1 MWLQVSRLSEITLA
15 DGCRLHP
22 DPLNGRLPH
31 GHDEINLKWPRQ
43 DRPPPQWWSL
53 WRQCLC
59 RSFSIDGKDTKLR
72 QPLGEWH
79 ASALSTTSFTTH
91 AAFVLT
97 GTTNTLY
104 QQVPGSSTFDTFPSQ
119 DNVIHRRL
127 TRANMFAP
135 LSNGRVDT
143 LPPGAIP
150 VLCTTLRQR
159 RTNSTLGFRVRGPRF
174 VRPTSELEPP
184 VDNPSF
190 QEFVAQQPPHIRRTM
205 QHSNQDDIPSRAF
218 ADWLSAG

>member
-72 QPLGEWH
+72 QPLVEWH

-135 LSNGRVDT
+135 LSNGRVGHSSSRSNT
-143 LPPGAIP
+143 SP
-150 VLCTTLRQR
+150 VHNTSTASDQFYAWISSPRTPLCSANQR
-159 RTNSTLGFRVRGPRF
+159 AR
-174 VRPTSELEPP
+174 
-184 VDNPSF
+184 
-190 QEFVAQQPPHIRRTM
+190 A
-205 QHSNQDDIPSRAF
+205 PSR
-218 ADWLSAG
+218 